1 MKLSIIIPVYNQEE
15 LIIRCLDSIP
25 ARNDIEIIIIDDK
38 STDKTRE
45 NIMRYML
52 QYEDKKAIM
61 LIENET
67 NVGAGLSRNYG
78 IDNAKGEYIMFLDSD
93 DYLYTEEFDKVF
105 NMLNNRDI
113 IYYGLRTNKNNVLMP
128 TPRNKVSLCGTVKI
142 IKRRFIGNTRYPDK
156 RFAEDYDFNLE
167 LLKKQP
173 SVKYSNVVLLHYNS
187 PRENSLFDIYG
198 RKKGLI

>member
-38 STDKTRE
+38 STDRTYQ
-45 NIMRYML
+45 NLLRYMFHNEDRNILLL
-52 QYEDKKAIM
+52 QN
-61 LIENET
+61 EN
-67 NVGAGLSRNYG
+67 NIGAGLSRNYG
-78 IDNAKGEYIMFLDSD
+78 IDNAEGEYIMFLDSD

-113 IYYGLRTNKNNVLMP
+113 IYYGLRTNNNHTLMP